1 MEALAMQRRTAMVG
15 AGAAM
20 LAGTLPVAAQPAPAS
35 LDATLRPYLARFGL
49 PAVAGAVV
57 LQGRVVAAGAVGTR
71 RAGTDTPVTLADRF
85 HIGSCTKAFT
95 ALLAGILVEAG
106 RIRWEA
112 TVGEAFPDLRTGMDA
127 GLAGVTLAQL
137 LSHTG
142 GVSPDDDAIIRVLL
156 AAYGEDSLNLDAM
169 RRWVIGQLRARP
181 LASPRGTRFAYANL
195 GYMIAGAML
204 EAAAGAT
211 WEELVLARI
220 AGPLGLASAG
230 IGPQSTMGRVDAP
243 LGHVVRPDGSLL
255 AMLAGP
261 NGDVPAV
268 YGPAGA
274 AHLSI
279 LDFAA
284 WAGWHAGAGKRGPAL
299 VGAQTLR
306 RLHTRVVEMPPR
318 PDAAPGTP
326 SGGAYGLGWGFIE
339 MPYSRGEVMLHT
351 GSNSMNLAMV
361 MVQPSRDFALAVATN
376 RPDGRADEGLKA
388 LQEAL
393 FRDFAPPG

>member
-1 MEALAMQRRTAMVG
+1 MIGTAAL
-15 AGAAM
+15 
-20 LAGTLPVAAQPAPAS
+20 LATTQAVAQPPPAS
-35 LDATLRPYLARFGL
+35 LDATLRPTLARFGL

-71 RAGTDTPVTLADRF
+71 RAGADIPVTLTDRF

-106 RIRWEA
+106 RIRWDSS
-112 TVGEAFPDLRTGMDA
+112 VGEAFPDLRAGMDS

-169 RRWVIGQLRARP
+169 RRWVIGQLRTRP
-181 LASPRGTRFAYANL
+181 LASAPGTRFAYANL

-220 AGPLGLASAG
+220 AGPLGLAGAG

-284 WAGWHAGAGKRGPAL
+284 WAGWHAGAGRRGPAL
-299 VGAQTLR
+299 VGGETLR
-306 RLHTRVVEMPPR
+306 RLHTRVVEMPAR

-339 MPYSRGEVMLHT
+339 MPFSRGEVMLHT

-361 MVQPSRDFALAVATN
+361 MVQPSRDFAVVVATN
-376 RPDGRADEGLKA
+376 RPDGRADEALKA

-393 FRDFAPPG
+393 FREFAPAG